1 MARQTEHTLN
11 YNVQQIRAA
20 KAINGQ
26 RTEYS
31 IKGERGLWLVVL
43 PSGVATYVFRYT
55 LGHGR
60 GNQTRGRFSIGR
72 RDEIDLADARTKVE
86 QLRKGVASGVNP
98 NAVLAESKDLLT
110 FKELAEKRLA
120 EDDWIAETTKAL
132 HRQCFKNDV
141 FPLPAFSKKPARD
154 VTPSEVAMV
163 ISAIADG
170 RGSTRQADATKSAIG
185 AVYKWAKP
193 RWPHLYPSD
202 PTRDLG
208 RRSHNVPRDRILSA
222 KELSTLLHALSDAE
236 APISRSMRLIFKIAL
251 LTGKRRTE
259 VCGARKSELSLD
271 GTNPIWVIPG
281 DTKIKRGTVTR
292 GRSKNGIEQIVRLSP
307 QAVILFREALE
318 LAPDPEPPAQPR
330 PFIFPAKP
338 ALAIHSQP
346 RKIPHI
352 RGDAVTTAMH
362 RLRDHCGLADEPTTH
377 DLRRTFATWLGNNR
391 THATVIEIVLGHVGD
406 TTARRH
412 YDHSLLEDDTRAAWC
427 AWADYIDQLSGTLRT
442 AQDDANQPSNQVP
455 AV

>member
-1 MARQTEHTLN
+1 MARQTEHVLN

-20 KAINGQ
+20 KPIDGQ
-26 RTEYS
+26 RTEYA
-31 IKGERGLWLVVL
+31 IKGERGLWLIVL

-55 LGHGR
+55 LGRGR
-60 GNQTRGRFSIGR
+60 GNQIRGRFTIGR
-72 RDEIDLADARTKVE
+72 RDEIDLADARSKTE
-86 QLRKGVASGVNP
+86 ELRKKVADGVNP
-98 NAVLAESKDLLT
+98 NAELAETKDLLT
-110 FKELAEKRLA
+110 FKELAERQLA
-120 EDDWIAETTKAL
+120 EDDWLAEATKAL

-154 VTPSEVAMV
+154 VTPSDVASV

-193 RWPHLYPSD
+193 RWPHLYPVD

-208 RRSHNVPRDRILSA
+208 RRSHNIPRDRILRTE
-222 KELSTLLHALSDAE
+222 ELVALLKALDSPE
-236 APISRSMRLIFKIAL
+236 APISKSMRLIFKIAL

-259 VCGARKSELSLD
+259 VCGARKSELALD
-271 GTNPIWVIPG
+271 GTTPIWTIPG
-281 DTKIKRGTVTR
+281 DAKIKRGTVTR
-292 GRSKNGIEQIVRLSP
+292 GRSKNGVEQIVRLSP
-307 QAVILFREALE
+307 QAVDLFREALA
-318 LAPDPEPPAQPR
+318 LARDPEAPMQPQL
-330 PFIFPAKP
+330 FVFPAKP
-338 ALAIHSQP
+338 ALSIGAQP
-346 RKIPHI
+346 RKTPHI

-362 RLRDHCGLADEPTTH
+362 RLRDHCGLTDEPTTH

-391 THATVIEIVLGHVGD
+391 THATVIEIILGHVGD

-427 AWADYIDQLSGTLRT
+427 AWADYLDRLVR
-442 AQDDANQPSNQVP
+442 
-455 AV
+455 

>member
-1 MARQTEHTLN
+1 VARQTEHVLN

-20 KAINGQ
+20 KPIGGL
-26 RTEYS
+26 RTEYA

-60 GNQTRGRFSIGR
+60 GNQVRGRFTIGR
-72 RDEIDLADARTKVE
+72 RDEIDLADARAKTE
-86 QLRKGVASGVNP
+86 ELRKKVSDGVNP
-98 NAVLAESKDLLT
+98 NAELAETKDLLT
-110 FKELAEKRLA
+110 FKELAEKRLI
-120 EDDWIAETTKAL
+120 EDDWLAETTKAL

-154 VTPSEVAMV
+154 VTPSDVAAV

-193 RWPHLYPSD
+193 RWPHLYPND
-202 PTRDLG
+202 PSRDLG
-208 RRSHNVPRDRILSA
+208 RRSHNVPRDRVLRAEELIL
-222 KELSTLLHALSDAE
+222 LLKAIDDPD
-236 APISRSMRLIFKIAL
+236 APISKSMRLIFKIAL

-271 GTNPIWVIPG
+271 GATPIWTIPG

-292 GRSKNGIEQIVRLSP
+292 GRSKNGVEQIVRLSP
-307 QAVILFREALE
+307 QAVVLLREALA
-318 LAPDPEPPAQPR
+318 LVPDPGDPAPPQL
-330 PFIFPAKP
+330 FVFPAKP
-338 ALAIHSQP
+338 ALAISTQP
-346 RKIPHI
+346 RKTPHV
-352 RGDAVTTAMH
+352 RGDAVTTAMR
-362 RLRDHCGLADEPTTH
+362 RLRDYCGLVDEPTTH
-377 DLRRTFATWLGNNR
+377 DLRRTFTTWLGNNR
-391 THATVIEIVLGHVGD
+391 THATVIEIILGHVGD

-427 AWADYIDQLSGTLRT
+427 AWADYLDRLER
-442 AQDDANQPSNQVP
+442 
-455 AV
+455 